1 MQSVK
6 NGISYDLNGW
16 KYISIKGTPRER
28 GYAHGYLA
36 AKEMKEIQAMLRF
49 NVFHDTG
56 VHWEYYIDICKHDF
70 TQKIIDM
77 FPEIYEEMQGLTEGC
92 NAAGTDITLDEMIAW
107 NNSMEALTIAVHS
120 LQMVNILLMAK

>member
-56 VHWEYYIDICKHDF
+56 VHWEYYIR
-70 TQKIIDM
+70 
-77 FPEIYEEMQGLTEGC
+77 MQT
-92 NAAGTDITLDEMIAW
+92 
-107 NNSMEALTIAVHS
+107 
-120 LQMVNILLMAK
+120 